1 MCMTS
6 VKYVKTLTEE
16 EQRSVR
22 YVKVKSSTACAS
34 MLEFER
40 KEE

>member
-1 MCMTS
+1 MCVTS
-6 VKYVKTLTEE
+6 VKYVNTVMGE

-22 YVKVKSSTACAS
+22 YVKVNSSTARAS